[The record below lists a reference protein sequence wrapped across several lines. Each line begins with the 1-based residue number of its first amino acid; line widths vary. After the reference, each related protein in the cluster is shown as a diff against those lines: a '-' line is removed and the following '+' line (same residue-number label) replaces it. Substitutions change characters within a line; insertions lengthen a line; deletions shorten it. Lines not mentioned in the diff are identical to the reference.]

1 MKVLKTVPI
10 AAVAFVALALSGCAD
25 GSDSAADTA
34 AAAGTLSV
42 ATWQFLEPTRG
53 DALFDTINGYTTE
66 NPDVTIEKVEIA
78 RADYEKTLSTQF
90 GAGAGPDVFV
100 IPDAY
105 FPQLADA
112 GLLEPLDDVVSE
124 ANPTG
129 LRNINDN
136 YVVDGS
142 QLGLVWEV
150 VPYSLFWNPDI
161 LTAAGVEPPTTVDEL
176 ITAAATIT
184 ETTGKTGFSVRHQ
197 MNEETPWWTDQSNWE
212 FGYGGEWSDGEK
224 LTIDSDENIA
234 AVEAFKSVYDSPG
247 FGKGQDASTYRSAF
261 AAGELGMAIDNSS
274 AVMTLVGDA
283 VPADKIGSAVLP
295 FPEGGSAYAGFAIG
309 INANSKNKEA
319 AKDFIKWML
328 TDDAQQG
335 LADTLFPS
343 AIATEVDASDELVS
357 ANPWVGAFHEQVKNA
372 SSVIIAGFEGDT
384 SAIRTIVL
392 TQIERVLT
400 EGMSAEEALAE
411 AQKQA
416 EALTL

>member
-1 MKVLKTVPI
+1 MKVLKTVPVAVI
-10 AAVAFVALALSGCAD
+10 AVAALALSGCAGGGD
-25 GSDSAADTA
+25 EAADTA

-53 DALFDTINGYTTE
+53 DALFDTINGYTAE
-66 NPDVTIEKVEIA
+66 NPDVTLEKVEIA

-124 ANPTG
+124 ANPTA
-129 LRNINDN
+129 LRSINDN

-150 VPYSLFWNPDI
+150 VPYSLFWNTDI
-161 LTAAGVEPPTTVDEL
+161 LAAAGVEAPTTVDEL

-224 LTIDSDENIA
+224 LTIDSDENIE

-295 FPEGGSAYAGFAIG
+295 FPEGGSAYAGFSIG
-309 INANSKNKEA
+309 VNANSKNKEA

-343 AIATEVDASDELVS
+343 AIATEVAASDELLG
-357 ANPWVGAFHEQVKNA
+357 ANPWVAAFHEQVNDA
-372 SSVIIAGFEGDT
+372 SSVIIAGFEADT

-400 EGMSAEEALAE
+400 EGISAEEALGE

-416 EALTL
+416 EALTQ